1 MIAGQIINGLV
12 MGTMYALV
20 ALGFTLVLGVL
31 HRLNLAHGDIF
42 VLGGFVGLGALNW
55 GMPAWLTIPL
65 AVVVGGAAGIAVEQI
80 CFRRLKSE
88 DAEMAAALGSVA
100 FGIVVLDLVHKV
112 WGTEPVALD
121 ETALGP
127 IVGVDILGVRFTSIQ
142 MVIAGITIA
151 LMVALHLLVART
163 RLGRNI
169 RAVADNPQSSALL
182 GIDVAAVTRQVFVIS
197 SALGCVA
204 GLLLTLR
211 LGTASSDLGFSF
223 ALKALAVM
231 AIGGLGDLRGAV
243 FGGLLIGVVEALAAQ
258 FGLDRMADLTVW
270 LCMVAFLVFRPQ
282 GLFGSSSGTETRA

>member
-55 GMPAWLTIPL
+55 GMPVWMTIPI
-65 AVVVGGAAGIAVEQI
+65 AVVVGGAAGIAVEQV
-80 CFRRLKSE
+80 CFRRLKTH
-88 DAEMAAALGSVA
+88 DAEMAAALSSVA
-100 FGIVVLDLVHKV
+100 FGIVVLDIVHKI
-112 WGTEPVALD
+112 WGTEPIALD
-121 ETALGP
+121 EASLGP
-127 IVGVDILGVRFTSIQ
+127 VSVIDIFGVRFTSIQ
-142 MVIAGITIA
+142 VVIVAITIA
-151 LMVALHLLVART
+151 LMIGLHLLVSRT

-169 RAVADNPQSSALL
+169 RAVADNPQSASLL
-182 GIDVAAVTRQVFVIS
+182 GISVGAVTRQVFVIS

-211 LGTASSDLGFSF
+211 LDTASSDLGFGFS
-223 ALKALAVM
+223 LKALAVM

-243 FGGLLIGVVEALAAQ
+243 LGGLLIGVIEALAAQ
-258 FGLDRMADLTVW
+258 FGFDRFADLTVW
-270 LCMVAFLVFRPQ
+270 VCMVAFLVFRPQ
-282 GLFGSSSGTETRA
+282 GLFGSSSGAETRA

>member
-55 GMPAWLTIPL
+55 GMPVWMTIPI
-65 AVVVGGAAGIAVEQI
+65 AVVVGGAAGIAVEQV
-80 CFRRLKSE
+80 CFRRLKTH
-88 DAEMAAALGSVA
+88 DAEMAAALSSVA
-100 FGIVVLDLVHKV
+100 FGIVVLDIVHKI
-112 WGTEPVALD
+112 WGTEPIALD
-121 ETALGP
+121 EASLGP
-127 IVGVDILGVRFTSIQ
+127 VSVIDIFGVRFTSIQ
-142 MVIAGITIA
+142 VVIVAITIA
-151 LMVALHLLVART
+151 LMIGLHLLVSRT

-169 RAVADNPQSSALL
+169 RAVADNPQSASLL
-182 GIDVAAVTRQVFVIS
+182 GISVVAVTRQVFVIS

-211 LGTASSDLGFSF
+211 LDTASSDLGFGFS
-223 ALKALAVM
+223 LKALAVM

-243 FGGLLIGVVEALAAQ
+243 LGGLLIGVIEALAAQ
-258 FGLDRMADLTVW
+258 FGFDRFADLTVW
-270 LCMVAFLVFRPQ
+270 VCMVAFLVFRPQ
-282 GLFGSSSGTETRA
+282 GLFGSSSGAETRA

>member
-55 GMPAWLTIPL
+55 GMPVWMTIPI
-65 AVVVGGAAGIAVEQI
+65 AVVVGGAAGIAVEQV
-80 CFRRLKSE
+80 CFRRLKTH
-88 DAEMAAALGSVA
+88 DAEMAAALSSVA
-100 FGIVVLDLVHKV
+100 FGIVVLDLVHKI
-112 WGTEPVALD
+112 WGTEPIALD
-121 ETALGP
+121 EASLGP
-127 IVGVDILGVRFTSIQ
+127 VSVIDIFGVRFTSIQ
-142 MVIAGITIA
+142 IVIVAITIA
-151 LMVALHLLVART
+151 LMIGLHLLVSRT

-169 RAVADNPQSSALL
+169 RAVADNPQSASLL
-182 GIDVAAVTRQVFVIS
+182 GISVGAVTRQVFVIS

-211 LGTASSDLGFSF
+211 LDTVSSDLGFGFS
-223 ALKALAVM
+223 LKALAVM

-243 FGGLLIGVVEALAAQ
+243 LGGLLIGVIEALAAQ
-258 FGLDRMADLTVW
+258 FGFDRFADLTVW
-270 LCMVAFLVFRPQ
+270 VCMVAFLVFRPQ
-282 GLFGSSSGTETRA
+282 GLFGSSSGAETRA

>member
-55 GMPAWLTIPL
+55 GMPVWMTIPI
-65 AVVVGGAAGIAVEQI
+65 AAVVGGVAGIAVEQV
-80 CFRRLKSE
+80 CFRRLKTH
-88 DAEMAAALGSVA
+88 DAEMAAALSSVA
-100 FGIVVLDLVHKV
+100 FGIVVLDIVHKI
-112 WGTEPVALD
+112 WGTEPIALD
-121 ETALGP
+121 EASLGP
-127 IVGVDILGVRFTSIQ
+127 VSVIDIFGVRFTSIQ
-142 MVIAGITIA
+142 VVIVAITIA
-151 LMVALHLLVART
+151 LMIGLHLLVSRT

-169 RAVADNPQSSALL
+169 RALADNPQSASLL
-182 GIDVAAVTRQVFVIS
+182 GISVGAVTRQVFVIS

-211 LGTASSDLGFSF
+211 LDTASSDLGFGFS
-223 ALKALAVM
+223 LKALAVM

-243 FGGLLIGVVEALAAQ
+243 LGGLLIGVIEALAAQ
-258 FGLDRMADLTVW
+258 FGFDRFADLTVW
-270 LCMVAFLVFRPQ
+270 VCMVAFLVFRPQ
-282 GLFGSSSGTETRA
+282 GLFGSSSGAETRA

>member
-55 GMPAWLTIPL
+55 GMPVWMTIPI
-65 AVVVGGAAGIAVEQI
+65 AVVVGGAAGIAVEQV
-80 CFRRLKSE
+80 CFRRLKTH
-88 DAEMAAALGSVA
+88 DAEMAAALSSVA
-100 FGIVVLDLVHKV
+100 FGIVVLDVVHKI
-112 WGTEPVALD
+112 WGTEPIALD
-121 ETALGP
+121 EASLGP
-127 IVGVDILGVRFTSIQ
+127 VSVIDIFGVRFTSIQ
-142 MVIAGITIA
+142 VVIVAITIA
-151 LMVALHLLVART
+151 LMIGLHLLVSRT

-169 RAVADNPQSSALL
+169 RAVADNPQSASLL
-182 GIDVAAVTRQVFVIS
+182 GISVVAVTRQVFVIS

-211 LGTASSDLGFSF
+211 LDTASSDLGFGFS
-223 ALKALAVM
+223 LKALAVM

-243 FGGLLIGVVEALAAQ
+243 LGGLLIGVIEALAAQ
-258 FGLDRMADLTVW
+258 FGFDRFADLTVW
-270 LCMVAFLVFRPQ
+270 VCMVAFLVFRPQ
-282 GLFGSSSGTETRA
+282 GLFGSSSGAETRA

>member
-55 GMPAWLTIPL
+55 GMPVWMTIPI
-65 AVVVGGAAGIAVEQI
+65 AAVVGGVAGIAVEQV
-80 CFRRLKSE
+80 CFRRLKTH
-88 DAEMAAALGSVA
+88 DAEMAAALSSVA
-100 FGIVVLDLVHKV
+100 FGIVVLDVVHKI
-112 WGTEPVALD
+112 WGTEPIALD
-121 ETALGP
+121 EASLGP
-127 IVGVDILGVRFTSIQ
+127 VSVIDIFGVRFTSIQ
-142 MVIAGITIA
+142 VVIVAITIA
-151 LMVALHLLVART
+151 LMIGLHLLVSRT

-169 RAVADNPQSSALL
+169 RAVADNPQSASLL
-182 GIDVAAVTRQVFVIS
+182 GISVVAVTRQVFVIS

-211 LGTASSDLGFSF
+211 LDTASSDLGFGFS
-223 ALKALAVM
+223 LKALAVM

-243 FGGLLIGVVEALAAQ
+243 LGGLLIGVIEALAAQ
-258 FGLDRMADLTVW
+258 FGFDRFADLTVW
-270 LCMVAFLVFRPQ
+270 VCMVAFLVFRPQ
-282 GLFGSSSGTETRA
+282 GLFGSSSGAETRA

>member
-55 GMPAWLTIPL
+55 GLPAWLTIPL

-80 CFRRLKSE
+80 CFRRLKTH
-88 DAEMAAALGSVA
+88 DAEMAAALSSVA

-121 ETALGP
+121 LSALGP
-127 IVGVDILGVRFTSIQ
+127 LTVIDVFGVRFTSID
-142 MVIAGITIA
+142 MAIAGITIA
-151 LMVALHLLVART
+151 LMVALHLLVSRT

-182 GIDVAAVTRQVFVIS
+182 GVDIAAVTRQVFVIS
-197 SALGCVA
+197 SSLGCVA

-211 LGTASSDLGFSF
+211 LGTASTDLGFGF

-243 FGGLLIGVVEALAAQ
+243 LGGLLIGVIEALAAQ
-258 FGLDRMADLTVW
+258 FGFDRLADLTVW
-270 LCMVAFLVFRPQ
+270 LCMVGFLVFRPQ
-282 GLFGSSSGTETRA
+282 GLFGSAAGTETRA

>member
-55 GMPAWLTIPL
+55 GMPVWMTIPI
-65 AVVVGGAAGIAVEQI
+65 AAVVGGVAGIAVEQV
-80 CFRRLKSE
+80 CFRRLKTH
-88 DAEMAAALGSVA
+88 DAEMAAALSSVA
-100 FGIVVLDLVHKV
+100 FGIVVLDIVHKI
-112 WGTEPVALD
+112 WGTEPIALD
-121 ETALGP
+121 EASLGP
-127 IVGVDILGVRFTSIQ
+127 VSVIDIFGVRFTSIQ
-142 MVIAGITIA
+142 VVIVAITIA
-151 LMVALHLLVART
+151 LMIGLHLLVSRT

-169 RAVADNPQSSALL
+169 RAVADNPQSASLL
-182 GIDVAAVTRQVFVIS
+182 GISVGAVTRQVFVIS

-211 LGTASSDLGFSF
+211 LDTASSDLGFGFS
-223 ALKALAVM
+223 LKALAVM

-243 FGGLLIGVVEALAAQ
+243 LGGLLIGVIEALAAQ
-258 FGLDRMADLTVW
+258 FGFDRFADLTVW
-270 LCMVAFLVFRPQ
+270 VCMVAFLVFRPQ
-282 GLFGSSSGTETRA
+282 GLFGSSSGAETRA